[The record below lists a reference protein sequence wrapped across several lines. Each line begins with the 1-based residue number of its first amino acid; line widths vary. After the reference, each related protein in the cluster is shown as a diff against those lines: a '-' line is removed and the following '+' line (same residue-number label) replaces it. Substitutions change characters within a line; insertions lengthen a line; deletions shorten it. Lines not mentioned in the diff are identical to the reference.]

1 MGFINFVIA
10 ILCWS
15 CCRFVETTCM
25 FLYLTVVQRTG
36 SELEV
41 VWFLMSD
48 CISNQPAL
56 TTDRNRSVSGQKQI
70 KLLLLRQ
77 RSTLWLVLFIS
88 VGDTFL
94 KLFIQ
99 VDLSRSSWQPY
110 TYKKKNCA
118 PRKKSLLRQSECSE
132 FIFLFKEGYKVAH
145 TSAPWLSSAWTA
157 NKRRMDP
164 FFHDVVVALLIQGV
178 NIVLSYFDY
187 DNKLSMVALRHQTD
201 CNLKNKKQKDTSNKS
216 NAAKA
221 HTSQW

>member
-1 MGFINFVIA
+1 MMVWDKAKIVGKWLKSVRKLHKWIHENMSVSVRRIDSSVLWTVIA

-77 RSTLWLVLFIS
+77 SSTLWLVLLIS

-110 TYKKKNCA
+110 TYKK
-118 PRKKSLLRQSECSE
+118 
-132 FIFLFKEGYKVAH
+132 
-145 TSAPWLSSAWTA
+145 
-157 NKRRMDP
+157 
-164 FFHDVVVALLIQGV
+164 
-178 NIVLSYFDY
+178 
-187 DNKLSMVALRHQTD
+187 
-201 CNLKNKKQKDTSNKS
+201 
-216 NAAKA
+216 
-221 HTSQW
+221 

>member
-77 RSTLWLVLFIS
+77 SSTLWLVLLIS

-118 PRKKSLLRQSECSE
+118 PRKKIVRHAKSHCWDNLSAVNFLVQGRVQSGPHLCTMTIISLNC
-132 FIFLFKEGYKVAH
+132 
-145 TSAPWLSSAWTA
+145 
-157 NKRRMDP
+157 
-164 FFHDVVVALLIQGV
+164 
-178 NIVLSYFDY
+178 
-187 DNKLSMVALRHQTD
+187 
-201 CNLKNKKQKDTSNKS
+201 
-216 NAAKA
+216 
-221 HTSQW
+221 

>member
-110 TYKKKNCA
+110 TYKKKKLCATQKVTAETIWVQWIHFLVQGRVQSGPHLCTMTIISLNC
-118 PRKKSLLRQSECSE
+118 
-132 FIFLFKEGYKVAH
+132 
-145 TSAPWLSSAWTA
+145 
-157 NKRRMDP
+157 
-164 FFHDVVVALLIQGV
+164 
-178 NIVLSYFDY
+178 
-187 DNKLSMVALRHQTD
+187 
-201 CNLKNKKQKDTSNKS
+201 
-216 NAAKA
+216 
-221 HTSQW
+221 